1 MTTAKPTT
9 TTAPGRF
16 RLPDPPERQD
26 DEKMS
31 TVDHLHQPGNTHH
44 LLRHLGNPHT
54 TLVAAERFITM
65 MPERRLPSRRT
76 RRVPDLLIAF
86 DVDPELY
93 RAHNGYIVQAQGKSP
108 DFVLEV
114 ASRSTDGED
123 TGPKRDDYAALG
135 ILEYWRFDETGEFH
149 GTKLA
154 GDRLVDGVYQ
164 PIPIDELDDD
174 VLQGYSAALNLILR
188 WERGQLGWYDPRTEQ
203 HIATFDTERARAD
216 SERARADGERT
227 RADSERARADGE
239 HTARIAAE
247 AQLRA
252 EREARATAEARIRE
266 LEARLYNPDL

>member
-44 LLRHLGNPHT
+44 LLQHLGNPET
-54 TLVAAERFITM
+54 TLVTAERFITM
-65 MPERRLPSRRT
+65 MPEQRLPSGRT

-86 DVDPELY
+86 HVDPQLY
-93 RAHNGYIVQAQGKSP
+93 RDNNGYIVQAQGKPP

-114 ASRSTDGED
+114 ASRSTGGED

-135 ILEYWRFDETGEFH
+135 ILEYWRFDPTGEHH
-149 GTKLA
+149 GTRLA

-164 PIPIDELDDD
+164 PIPIDELDDG
-174 VLQGYSAALNLILR
+174 VLQGYSAVLNLILR
-188 WERGQLGWYDPRTEQ
+188 SEQGQLGWYDPRTEQ
-203 HIATFDTERARAD
+203 HIATFNTERARAD
-216 SERARADGERT
+216 NESA
-227 RADSERARADGE
+227 RADSEHEARV
-239 HTARIAAE
+239 AAE

-252 EREARATAEARIRE
+252 EREARAAAEARIRE
-266 LEARLYNPDL
+266 LEARVYNTDL